1 MRESYTPVHRV
12 VQQCHDQPH
21 DATNYAEYDE
31 RCQGLPDIVPHPAPQ
46 ALDLTLEQ
54 DWLVAFVQV
63 YMVPDIPS
71 PLGELEL
78 DGHLKQACAS
88 FTR

>member
-1 MRESYTPVHRV
+1 MRESYTLIRRAG
-12 VQQCHDQPH
+12 QQLHDHVH
-21 DATNYAEYDE
+21 DATDQAEYDE
-31 RCQGLPDIVPHPAPQ
+31 RCQGLPGIAPHPAPQ

-54 DWLVAFVQV
+54 DGPVAFVQV
-63 YMVPDIPS
+63 YMVPDNRS
-71 PLGELEL
+71 PLGEL